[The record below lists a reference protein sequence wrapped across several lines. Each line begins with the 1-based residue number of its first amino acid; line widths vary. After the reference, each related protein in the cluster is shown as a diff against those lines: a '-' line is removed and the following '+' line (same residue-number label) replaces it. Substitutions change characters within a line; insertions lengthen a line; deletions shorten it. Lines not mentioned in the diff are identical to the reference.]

1 MATESVSAY
10 TYQMAQMRISQLELE
25 NKMLKEQLKAHELHN
40 VSITATPQLQEAPA
54 AVPALVIEEGAE
66 GDLQALRTKAMAE
79 RDAASAKFRTLM
91 DKHQKLLNEGSDED
105 TSTEDSFSL
114 PSPLNSQETDISLDS
129 PTFTPLNT
137 Q

>member
-1 MATESVSAY
+1 
-10 TYQMAQMRISQLELE
+10 MAQMRISQLELE
-25 NKMLKEQLKAHELHN
+25 NKMLKEQLRARELHN

-79 RDAASAKFRTLM
+79 RDAASAKFQALL

-105 TSTEDSFSL
+105 MSSDDSFSL

>member
-25 NKMLKEQLKAHELHN
+25 NKMLKEQLRAQELHN

-66 GDLQALRTKAMAE
+66 GDLQSLRTKAMAE
-79 RDAASAKFRTLM
+79 RDAACAKFMTLM
-91 DKHQKLLNEGSDED
+91 DKYQKLLTEGSDED
-105 TSTEDSFSL
+105 MSTDDSFSL